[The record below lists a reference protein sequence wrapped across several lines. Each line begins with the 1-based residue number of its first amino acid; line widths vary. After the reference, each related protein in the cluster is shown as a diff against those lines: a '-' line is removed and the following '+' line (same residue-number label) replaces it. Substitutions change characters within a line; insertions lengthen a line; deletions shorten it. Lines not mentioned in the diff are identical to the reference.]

1 MKSKITFILLIQLL
15 MLPAIALCQNTNDT
29 LPFIP
34 ALSED
39 TIDEVFIFVEEPAS
53 FPGGMDA
60 LMLFLM
66 KNLVYPD
73 VDATGIVYVQ
83 FVVEK
88 DGTITNVYVKKGVVP
103 ALDEAAVAVVKKMP
117 RWTPGKQRNKP
128 VRSIFILPIQFSRE
142 K

>member
-1 MKSKITFILLIQLL
+1 MKSKITFILLMHLL
-15 MLPAIALCQNTNDT
+15 MLPVIALCQSTNDT
-29 LPFIP
+29 MPVIP
-34 ALSED
+34 ALGVD
-39 TIDEVFIFVEEPAS
+39 TTEEVFLIVEEIAS

-88 DGTITNVYVKKGVVP
+88 DGTITNVNVKKGVVP

-128 VRSIFILPIQFSRE
+128 VRSIFILPIQFSWE